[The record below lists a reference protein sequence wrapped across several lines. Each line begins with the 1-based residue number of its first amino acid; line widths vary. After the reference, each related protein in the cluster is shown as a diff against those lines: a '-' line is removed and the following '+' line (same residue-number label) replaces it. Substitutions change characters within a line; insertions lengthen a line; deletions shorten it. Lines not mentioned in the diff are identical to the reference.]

1 MGSRSI
7 KKLKYFRMMKMRIKK
22 GMEKILK
29 GDQSVEKGKK
39 KKYLHESRHKHAVT
53 RLRGKDGKFLAST
66 IFIILSTSSLI
77 KVQGKKKEGQK
88 A

>member
-1 MGSRSI
+1 MVKQVNS
-7 KKLKYFRMMKMRIKK
+7 KQYFRMMKMRIKK

-77 KVQGKKKEGQK
+77 KVQGKKKERQK